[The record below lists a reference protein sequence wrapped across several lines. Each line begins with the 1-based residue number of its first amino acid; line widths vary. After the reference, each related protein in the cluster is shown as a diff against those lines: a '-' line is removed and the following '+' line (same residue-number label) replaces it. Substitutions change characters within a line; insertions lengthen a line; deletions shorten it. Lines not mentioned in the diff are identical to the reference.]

1 MMKRMWVILA
11 ILAVC
16 ILTVLVGCLNAQ
28 TQAGPDTG
36 KVPKI
41 AVQDTS
47 KASKMAIPDTSKVPN
62 AVAKTE
68 EKHLPIW
75 VNEAIR
81 LGQSKKVRPYVYKNP
96 LLRHTMASFTTPF
109 LRVAIAA
116 SEAKEKLMVFSPS
129 DVTEEMLAPVLI
141 VTVYPFMYD
150 FSIHYSAK
158 HVLIKKQKSNEPA
171 DAKQPT
177 TIKPFDV
184 TENTAGGGIVTEHG
198 LVATFPL
205 DVLRVGNEFA
215 ILYDYGDRLA
225 TFKITT
231 EMMSETMRF

>member
-1 MMKRMWVILA
+1 MMKRIWVMLA

-28 TQAGPDTG
+28 TQADP
-36 KVPKI
+36 
-41 AVQDTS
+41 DTS
-47 KASKMAIPDTSKVPN
+47 KGLKAVLDTIKVLKAVPDTSKVPN

-68 EKHLPIW
+68 EKHQPVW

-184 TENTAGGGIVTEHG
+184 AENTAGGGMVTEHG

-225 TFKITT
+225 TFKITS